1 MWEAKMAKNPM
12 SGAFTGYVPTAGSS
26 VGTDANTMQYLCGLN
41 VGASIHAR
49 NVQSEFDSLADDA
62 AHEREMR
69 EIERQTWEYQ
79 RQAMQN
85 ERDNLVHQANAI
97 IEEKNEIIRKLKAE
111 LKKEQNESNHWYE
124 YCNKVVDN
132 VVILNNILKK
142 HSIPKP
148 ALYRYDDVKKKFIL
162 S

>member
-1 MWEAKMAKNPM
+1 MVKNPM

-49 NVQSEFDSLADDA
+49 NVQSEFDSLAEDA

-97 IEEKNEIIRKLKAE
+97 IEKQNETIRQLQAT
-111 LKKEQNESNHWYE
+111 LKKEKQDCDHWYKQ
-124 YCNKVVDN
+124 YSKMVDN
-132 VVILNNILKK
+132 IVNLNEVLKK

-148 ALYRYDDVKKKFIL
+148 ALYRYDAEKKDFVK